1 MAHLPSKSNG
11 DVYHGLQY
19 KLLRPIFAIV
29 FNNIVVPRALA
40 MTSVSAGVLFMLM
53 RLDLTSMLEIYVLI
67 STVAMI
73 YVLKLAGTPRVAAG
87 ATTAIYVTLTNNF
100 YQDNIIEPKICTLG
114 KYLSYILRRS
124 NPIEKETK

>member
-1 MAHLPSKSNG
+1 
-11 DVYHGLQY
+11 
-19 KLLRPIFAIV
+19 
-29 FNNIVVPRALA
+29 

-53 RLDLTSMLEIYVLI
+53 RFDLTSMLEIYVLV

-73 YVLKLAGTPRVAAG
+73 YVLKLAGTPRVASG